1 MKLMATKKPNA
12 PAGLPAAAPPA
23 LARTAEPASLEPAKV
38 TLADAFVQAGD
49 QALAQVQ
56 KLLGLTIDL
65 ERLAD
70 PEWLAD
76 PEHRKIA
83 TMLLKL
89 TTVQMNAALGVISGQ
104 IRVGTKIREDVEQ
117 ERRRQ
122 AVVED
127 LVRRLK
133 EPD

>member
-1 MKLMATKKPNA
+1 MAKANKPTVV
-12 PAGLPAAAPPA
+12 PAALP
-23 LARTAEPASLEPAKV
+23 RKAEPASLEPTKV

-49 QALAQVQ
+49 QALAQVH
-56 KLLGLTIDL
+56 KLLNLEIDL

-83 TMLLKL
+83 AMLLKL

-117 ERRRQ
+117 ERRQ
-122 AVVED
+122 QVILED
-127 LVRRLK
+127 LVRQLR
-133 EPD
+133 EPEG